1 MRLIAR
7 IAIFGILIVGA
18 IGQALAQD
26 YPRRPI
32 RLLVPFLAGG
42 PSDILARVI
51 AQKMSENWGQQV
63 LVDNRPG
70 ANTLIAAEAVAKAA
84 PDGYT
89 ILMAI
94 DSTLVMNQGLYNK
107 LPYDPIKDFAPIT
120 VAAWSAIIIAVDAAK
135 GPKSIQELI
144 QQAKASPGKVTYAT
158 ATITTQLGVELMK
171 KAAGVSMVHVP
182 YKGSAGNLQALLGG
196 EVNFVFDGVT
206 PYVPYIRSGKLRVL
220 ANVSSRPI
228 SALPDAPRLSD
239 VPGFSGFDVVVW
251 LGLVAPAGTPADIV
265 SKLHQ
270 EVVRIYTLPD
280 AREKLQAAGL
290 DPAASASPA
299 EFAAFI
305 NREVGRWAGV
315 IKESGIRFD

>member
-1 MRLIAR
+1 
-7 IAIFGILIVGA
+7 
-18 IGQALAQD
+18 
-26 YPRRPI
+26 
-32 RLLVPFLAGG
+32 
-42 PSDILARVI
+42 
-51 AQKMSENWGQQV
+51 
-63 LVDNRPG
+63 
-70 ANTLIAAEAVAKAA
+70 
-84 PDGYT
+84 
-89 ILMAI
+89 
-94 DSTLVMNQGLYNK
+94 
-107 LPYDPIKDFAPIT
+107 
-120 VAAWSAIIIAVDAAK
+120 
-135 GPKSIQELI
+135 
-144 QQAKASPGKVTYAT
+144 
-158 ATITTQLGVELMK
+158 
-171 KAAGVSMVHVP
+171 MVHVP

-228 SALPDAPRLSD
+228 SALPDAPKLSD

>member
-7 IAIFGILIVGA
+7 IAIFGILIVTA

-171 KAAGVSMVHVP
+171 KAV
-182 YKGSAGNLQALLGG
+182 
-196 EVNFVFDGVT
+196 ET
-206 PYVPYIRSGKLRVL
+206 PDTAI
-220 ANVSSRPI
+220 A
-228 SALPDAPRLSD
+228 
-239 VPGFSGFDVVVW
+239 
-251 LGLVAPAGTPADIV
+251 AD
-265 SKLHQ
+265 
-270 EVVRIYTLPD
+270 
-280 AREKLQAAGL
+280 
-290 DPAASASPA
+290 
-299 EFAAFI
+299 
-305 NREVGRWAGV
+305 
-315 IKESGIRFD
+315 

>member
-7 IAIFGILIVGA
+7 IAIFGILIVTA

-135 GPKSIQELI
+135 GPKSIQELV

-228 SALPDAPRLSD
+228 SALPDAPKLSD

>member
-1 MRLIAR
+1 MKLIAR
-7 IAIFGILIVGA
+7 IAVAGLLFIGA
-18 IGQALAQD
+18 MGQALAQD

-32 RLLVPFLAGG
+32 RLVVPFLAGG

-70 ANTLIAAEAVAKAA
+70 ANTLIAAEAVAKSA

-89 ILMAI
+89 ILLVI

-120 VAAWSAIIIAVDAAK
+120 VAAWSAIIIAADAAK

-144 QQAKASPGKVTYAT
+144 QQAKASPGKVNYAT

-171 KAAGVSMVHVP
+171 KAAAVNMVNVP

-196 EVNFVFDGVT
+196 EVNFVFDGIT
-206 PYVPYIRSGKLRVL
+206 PYVPYIKSGRLRVL
-220 ANVSSRPI
+220 ANASSRPI
-228 SALPDAPRLSD
+228 PALPDAPRLSD
-239 VPGFSGFDVVVW
+239 MPGFAGFDVVVW
-251 LGLVAPAGTPADIV
+251 LGLVAPAGTPVDIV
-265 SKLHQ
+265 SKLHR
-270 EVVRIYTLPD
+270 EVVRIYTLQD
-280 AREKLQAAGL
+280 AREKLIAAGI